1 MTNPPLDII
10 RHYRPIIDKYFMKI
24 LGSFSESP
32 QSGIAAKFAAIL
44 VIRDNL
50 HVDELEDLHGAEED
64 MEPLRSVWRSIIWQ
78 VGSYPRFA
86 ARIHTVEKHVVLA
99 ECHAHVF
106 RCCVNVLATFNKY
119 VNKYVTNYCNKFDNV
134 Y

>member
-10 RHYRPIIDKYFMKI
+10 RHYRPIIDKYFMKV

-44 VIRDNL
+44 VIRRNE
-50 HVDELEDLHGAEED
+50 HVELNPSLLADLHGAEKD
-64 MEPLRSVWRSIIWQ
+64 MEPLRSVWKSIIML

-86 ARIHTVEKHVVLA
+86 ARIHTVEKHVVL
-99 ECHAHVF
+99 HQ
-106 RCCVNVLATFNKY
+106 
-119 VNKYVTNYCNKFDNV
+119 
-134 Y
+134 